1 MSRLHI
7 THRTRYAY
15 NSPATTSYNEAR
27 MTPVTDAQ
35 QITLESSIAI
45 TPRQAVATT
54 YRDYWG
60 TRVTSFDVH
69 VPHDTLEVLASSTV
83 EVHRPDPLFPD
94 DDLVDWERLEA
105 VETVHE
111 FSDFLPQT
119 PLSDPGADAR
129 ERARTLRAPR
139 PHETAR
145 NVLDWLED
153 AMSYQP
159 GVTAVTSGAEEALS
173 SGKGVC
179 QDLAHIGIGMM
190 RVLGIPARYVSGY
203 IHPQPG
209 AALRTEV
216 AGQSH
221 AWLEW
226 WDGAWHTWDPTNG
239 KPAGD
244 LHVLVG
250 RGRDYRDVT
259 PLKGIVSGGQGSQL
273 SVEVLMSRLA

>member
-7 THRTRYAY
+7 THRTSYAY
-15 NSPATTSYNEAR
+15 NGTATTSYNEAR
-27 MTPVTDAQ
+27 MTPATDAQ

-45 TPRQAVATT
+45 IPRQAVATT

-69 VPHDTLEVLASSTV
+69 VPHETLEVLATATV
-83 EVHRPDPLFPD
+83 EVHRSEPRLAEDE
-94 DDLVDWERLEA
+94 LVDWARMESLD
-105 VETVHE
+105 TVHE

-119 PLSDPGADAR
+119 RLSEPGEGAR
-129 ERARTLRAPR
+129 ERARGLRAAR

-145 NVLDWLED
+145 NVLEWLDD

-159 GVTAVTSGAEEALS
+159 GVTAVTSGAEEALAT
-173 SGKGVC
+173 GKGVC

-203 IHPQPG
+203 IHPRPSAG
-209 AALRTEV
+209 VGTAV

-226 WDGAWHTWDPTNG
+226 WDGAWHTWDPTNST
-239 KPAGD
+239 PAGD

-259 PLKGIVSGGQGSQL
+259 PLKGIVSGGQGSTL
-273 SVEVLMSRLA
+273 TVEVRMTQLA

>member
-7 THRTRYAY
+7 THRTSYAY
-15 NSPATTSYNEAR
+15 NGTATTSYNEAR
-27 MTPVTDAQ
+27 MTPATDAQ

-60 TRVTSFDVH
+60 TRVTPFDVH
-69 VPHDTLEVLASSTV
+69 VPHEALEVLATATV
-83 EVHRPDPLFPD
+83 EVHRSEPRLAEDE
-94 DDLVDWERLEA
+94 LVDWARMESMD
-105 VETVHE
+105 TVHE

-119 PLSDPGADAR
+119 RLSEPGDAAR
-129 ERARTLRAPR
+129 ERARGLRAAR

-145 NVLDWLED
+145 NVLEWLDD

-159 GVTAVTSGAEEALS
+159 GVTAVTSGAEEALAT
-173 SGKGVC
+173 GQGVC

-190 RVLGIPARYVSGY
+190 RALGIPARYVSGY
-203 IHPQPG
+203 IHPRPSAG
-209 AALRTEV
+209 LGTAV

-226 WDGAWHTWDPTNG
+226 WDGHWVGWDVTGGEVPG
-239 KPAGD
+239 ERHIVAS
-244 LHVLVG
+244 
-250 RGRDYRDVT
+250 RGRDFDDNPNLR
-259 PLKGIVSGGQGSQL
+259 GIYATSGEVETT
-273 SVEVLMSRLA
+273 VEVDITRLA

>member
-7 THRTRYAY
+7 THRTCYTY

-69 VPHDTLEVLASSTV
+69 VPHGTLEVLASATV
-83 EVHRPDPLFPD
+83 EVHRIDPRLAD
-94 DDLVDWERLEA
+94 DGLVDWDRMESM
-105 VETVHE
+105 ETVHE

-119 PLSDPGADAR
+119 RLSEPGADAR

-145 NVLDWLED
+145 NVLEWLD
-153 AMSYQP
+153 GAMSYQP

-173 SGKGVC
+173 TGKGVC

-190 RVLGIPARYVSGY
+190 RALGIPARYVSGY
-203 IHPQPG
+203 IHPKPSAELG
-209 AALRTEV
+209 TEV

-226 WDGAWHTWDPTNG
+226 WDGAWHTWDPTNS
-239 KPAGD
+239 KPAGN

-259 PLKGIVSGGQGSQL
+259 PLKGIVSGGQGSRL
-273 SVEVLMSRLA
+273 SVEVLMTQLA